1 MIAKLIRWSIIN
13 RFLVLLA
20 TVMVSAWGVYSVLM
34 TPLDALPANLAIVR
48 RYREAPSP
56 LVRQIAG
63 TPWRSGKLD
72 TVLAGNFDLLALAHR
87 LPAERSGGG

>member
-34 TPLDALPANLAIVR
+34 TPLDALHFVSQLRA
-48 RYREAPSP
+48 
-56 LVRQIAG
+56 LVAAG
-63 TPWRSGKLD
+63 K
-72 TVLAGNFDLLALAHR
+72 
-87 LPAERSGGG
+87 